1 MHIVIVLFRAVVF
14 DTVNERNGVQHEMIV
29 QVIFFVKVCGNN
41 DLITVAPQAG
51 SQLFADLVRY
61 FGGGLA
67 GGKRL
72 IAVIGHRPAFFPE
85 PLFYSKHFI
94 TGGRWRAVDSAYKAV
109 NHRTILVI
117 GLLRLF
123 GIDGI
128 ADNIRQ
134 VLTVLL
140 GHIFLR
146 IKFRVCGFIGIL
158 HIDHHFAEPAFH
170 PPD

>member
-1 MHIVIVLFRAVVF
+1 MIVLFCAVVF
-14 DTVNERNGVQHEMIV
+14 DTVNERNGVQNEMIV
-29 QVIFFVKVCGNN
+29 QVIFFVKVGRH
-41 DLITVAPQAG
+41 DHLIAAAPQTG
-51 SQLFADLVRY
+51 SQPFADLVRH

-72 IAVIGHRPAFFPE
+72 IAVIGHRPVFFPE

-134 VLTVLL
+134 VLTVLP
-140 GHIFLR
+140 G
-146 IKFRVCGFIGIL
+146 
-158 HIDHHFAEPAFH
+158 
-170 PPD
+170 